1 MATWAGID
9 IDIDQVGGYCSTS
22 NMKLVIKVKSSFS
35 SCSEPSLQLSSQLS
49 PQVGESIPL
58 KSESEGKIEKLGEEK
73 EAKEGE
79 GERREKVEREKE
91 ESEGLEQAAQVL
103 QSQEILQ
110 NRKDSQEDQRP
121 MEQVSLPDEKKKEKE
136 KGEEKGKAEEK
147 EEEMEREKKEEKEME
162 DVKTKKWTWSEMNIG
177 GNKQQKKQEEPS
189 LLAILRFLGFK
200 SKD

>member
-1 MATWAGID
+1 MAGIDID

-35 SCSEPSLQLSSQLS
+35 SCSEPSLQLSPQLS

-58 KSESEGKIEKLGEEK
+58 KSENEGKIEKLGEEK
-73 EAKEGE
+73 KAKEGE
-79 GERREKVEREKE
+79 GERREKAERGKE

-103 QSQEILQ
+103 QSQELLLK
-110 NRKDSQEDQRP
+110 RKDSQEDQRP

-136 KGEEKGKAEEK
+136 KGEEKGK
-147 EEEMEREKKEEKEME
+147 EEEMEREKKEEKEMV
-162 DVKTKKWTWSEMNIG
+162 DVKTKKWTWSEMNIS
-177 GNKQQKKQEEPS
+177 GNKQQKQEEPS